1 MSHIINFT
9 ITIPDDQEDRV
20 IAGMQTHYGQVQDG
34 TDPETGEPVFRDLTG
49 AEIVQRIKGETRQR
63 IIDIVRS
70 VENQAAARAAIQAV
84 SDVEAE

>member
-1 MSHIINFT
+1 MTDVNFT
-9 ITIPDDQEDRV
+9 ITIPDPQMPRV
-20 IAGMQTHYGQVQDG
+20 TAALQTHYGQVEDG

-70 VENQAAARAAIQAV
+70 VENQAAARAAISNV
-84 SDVEAE
+84 SDVDAV

>member
-1 MSHIINFT
+1 MADVNFT
-9 ITIPDDQEDRV
+9 ITIPDPQMPRV
-20 IAGMQTHYGQVQDG
+20 TAAMQTHYGQVEDG

>member
-1 MSHIINFT
+1 MTDVNFT
-9 ITIPDDQEDRV
+9 ITIPDPQMPRV
-20 IAGMQTHYGQVQDG
+20 TAAMQTHYGQVEDG

-63 IIDIVRS
+63 IIDIVRR

>member
-1 MSHIINFT
+1 MTDVNFT
-9 ITIPDDQEDRV
+9 ITIPDPQMPRV
-20 IAGMQTHYGQVQDG
+20 TAAMQTHYGQVEDG

>member
-34 TDPETGEPVFRDLTG
+34 TDPDTGDPVFRDLTED
-49 AEIVQRIKGETRQR
+49 EIVQRIKDETVQR
-63 IIDIVRS
+63 LIDIVRS
-70 VENQAAARAAIQAV
+70 VENQAAARAAIDSV
-84 SDVEAE
+84 SPIDAI

>member
-1 MSHIINFT
+1 MTDVNFT
-9 ITIPDDQEDRV
+9 ITIPDPQMPRV
-20 IAGMQTHYGQVQDG
+20 TAAMQTHYGQVEDG
-34 TDPETGEPVFRDLTG
+34 TDPETGEPVFRELTG

>member
-1 MSHIINFT
+1 MTDVNFT
-9 ITIPDDQEDRV
+9 ITIPDPQLPRV
-20 IAGMQTHYGQVQDG
+20 TAAMQTHYGQVEDG

>member
-1 MSHIINFT
+1 MTDVNFT
-9 ITIPDDQEDRV
+9 ITIPDNQMARV
-20 IAGMQTHYGQVQDG
+20 TAAMQTHYGQVEDG
-34 TDPETGEPVFRDLTG
+34 ADPETGEPVFRDLTG

>member
-1 MSHIINFT
+1 MTDVNFT
-9 ITIPDDQEDRV
+9 ITIPDPQMPRV
-20 IAGMQTHYGQVQDG
+20 KAAMQTHYGQVEDG

>member
-1 MSHIINFT
+1 MTDVNFT
-9 ITIPDDQEDRV
+9 ITIPDPQMPRV
-20 IAGMQTHYGQVQDG
+20 TAAMQTHYGQVEDG

-70 VENQAAARAAIQAV
+70 VENQAAARAAISNV
-84 SDVEAE
+84 SDVDAV